1 MNEDVF
7 GTPRDTVDAMTLDLT
22 AQALW
27 QRHAQIR
34 PVEGEGGDAPAF
46 HMQRQAAA
54 DGFDFGKL
62 GHLATIGGAQPAKSG
77 AVAPGESTR
86 YVPPM
91 IGDGRA
97 SASEKTTDFGYRR
110 VAEGEKA
117 GLVRGVFDS
126 VARRYDLMNDLMS
139 GGIHRLWKLEFIDRL
154 NPRRGETVLDVAGG
168 TGDIALGIVART
180 GGPARGSGKI
190 PDSAPGTVIV
200 CDLTPAMLA
209 IGRDRAIDRG
219 VLHGIEWLC
228 GDAELLPIASASV
241 DAYTIAFGLRNVT
254 RIDAALAEA
263 RRVLKPGGRFFCL
276 EFSQIAQP
284 ALARLYDFYSFRILP
299 QVGALVAQDRD
310 AYQYLVESIRRFPA
324 QQALVERIEAAG
336 LERPRYR
343 NLSGGIAAIHS
354 AWRL

>member
-1 MNEDVF
+1 
-7 GTPRDTVDAMTLDLT
+7 
-22 AQALW
+22 
-27 QRHAQIR
+27 
-34 PVEGEGGDAPAF
+34 
-46 HMQRQAAA
+46 
-54 DGFDFGKL
+54 
-62 GHLATIGGAQPAKSG
+62 
-77 AVAPGESTR
+77 
-86 YVPPM
+86 M
-91 IGDGRA
+91 IEDGRA
-97 SASEKTTDFGYRR
+97 SASEKTTDFGYRT

-154 NPRRGETVLDVAGG
+154 NPRPGETVLDVAGG
-168 TGDIALGIVART
+168 TGDIALGIVERT
-180 GGPARGSGKI
+180 RASAGASGQ
-190 PDSAPGTVIV
+190 VIV

-209 IGRDRAIDRG
+209 TGRDRAIDRG
-219 VLHGIEWLC
+219 VLHGVDWLC
-228 GDAELLPIASASV
+228 GDAERLPIASASV

-254 RIDAALAEA
+254 RIDDALAEA

-276 EFSQIAQP
+276 EFSRIAQP

-299 QVGALVAQDRD
+299 QIGALVAQDRD

-324 QQALVERIEAAG
+324 QQALVERIAAAG